1 MCPRTTAQHKEEAGG
16 LRDNKKIEV
25 GRVFFFIANLPFLIK
40 IMNVLKLSRKQLWHA
55 ILSYSLVLIMLTSQ
69 IPVMQ

>member
-1 MCPRTTAQHKEEAGG
+1 MCPRITAQHKEEAGG
-16 LRDNKKIEV
+16 LRDNKKMEI
-25 GRVFFFIANLPFLIK
+25 GRVFFIANLPFLIK

>member
-1 MCPRTTAQHKEEAGG
+1 MYPRTTAQHKEEAGG
-16 LRDNKKIEV
+16 LRDNKKMEI
-25 GRVFFFIANLPFLIK
+25 GRVFFIANLPFLIK